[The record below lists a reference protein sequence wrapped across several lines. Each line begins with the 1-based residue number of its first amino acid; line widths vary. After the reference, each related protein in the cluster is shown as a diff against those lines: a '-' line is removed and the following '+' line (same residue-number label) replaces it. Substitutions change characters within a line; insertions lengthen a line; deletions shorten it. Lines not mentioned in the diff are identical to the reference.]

1 MELSSDQ
8 RITGKVSISRWELSS
23 AYMRTHTTVHVN
35 DVHAALLSKMISN
48 TISVYKTK
56 IIITQNEK
64 EHVIF

>member
-1 MELSSDQ
+1 
-8 RITGKVSISRWELSS
+8 
-23 AYMRTHTTVHVN
+23 MRTHTTVHVN